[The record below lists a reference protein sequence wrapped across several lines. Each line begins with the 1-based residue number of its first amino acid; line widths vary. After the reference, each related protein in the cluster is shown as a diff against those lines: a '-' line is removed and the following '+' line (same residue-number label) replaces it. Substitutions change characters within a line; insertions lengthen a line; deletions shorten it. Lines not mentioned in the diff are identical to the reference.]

1 MSYTRG
7 LIVRRKRELILGIS
21 ILIIATMAFVFGW
34 TNLFTVKKV
43 AVSGSPNSQ
52 ITKQVLQIADI
63 NIGEKLARIEPRNIE
78 SNLALAGI
86 DWIENVKIS
95 RNWVSRKVTI
105 NLSAREAIAVSGS
118 QYVDA
123 NGVLFSSPVK
133 LNKKLTEI
141 NAKDDSARAA
151 AAEFYQS
158 LPKELQKEVAVV
170 AATAAKNFQILLK
183 KRVRINWGDAS
194 NTELKLKIYRALI
207 ALPENEK
214 IRLMDVSDPTKP
226 TVK

>member
-1 MSYTRG
+1 M
-7 LIVRRKRELILGIS
+7 RRKRELILGFS
-21 ILIIATMAFVFGW
+21 ILLIATLAFVFGW
-34 TNLFTVKKV
+34 TNLFTVRAV

-63 NIGEKLARIEPRNIE
+63 NKGEKLARIEPRNIE

-123 NGVLFSSPVK
+123 NGVLFTSPVK
-133 LNKKLTEI
+133 LNKELTEL

-151 AAEFYQS
+151 AAEFYLS
-158 LPKELQKEVAVV
+158 LPKELQKEVTVV

>member
-1 MSYTRG
+1 M
-7 LIVRRKRELILGIS
+7 RRKRELILGIS

-123 NGVLFSSPVK
+123 NGVLFTSPVK
-133 LNKKLTEI
+133 LNKELTEL

-151 AAEFYQS
+151 AAEFYLS
-158 LPKELQKEVAVV
+158 LPKELQKEVTVV

>member
-1 MSYTRG
+1 M
-7 LIVRRKRELILGIS
+7 RRKRELILGIS
-21 ILIIATMAFVFGW
+21 ILIIATLAFVFGW
-34 TNLFTVKKV
+34 TNLFTVKEV
-43 AVSGSPNSQ
+43 AVSGSPNTQ

-63 NIGEKLARIEPRNIE
+63 NLGEKLARIEPRNIE

-105 NLSAREAIAVSGS
+105 NLSAREAIAVSGL

-123 NGVLFSSPVK
+123 HGVLFTSPVK
-133 LNKKLTEI
+133 LNKKLTEL

-151 AAEFYQS
+151 AAEFYLS

-170 AATAAKNFQILLK
+170 AATATKNFQILLK